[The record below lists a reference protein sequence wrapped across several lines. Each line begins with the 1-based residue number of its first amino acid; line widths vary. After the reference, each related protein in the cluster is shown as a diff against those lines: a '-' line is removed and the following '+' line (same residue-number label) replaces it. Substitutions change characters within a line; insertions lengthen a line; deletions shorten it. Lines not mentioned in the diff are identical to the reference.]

1 MSPAASLSVFG
12 LGLVV
17 VFGSA
22 LRLGDAVGPVA
33 RSEPTGPNS
42 HPAMEDTHVR
52 NAANAPAGLAISD
65 SGWTLRPAD
74 ASLPAGRDVPY
85 RFTIEAPDGAPE
97 TSYLK
102 THTKDLHL
110 VVVRRDLS
118 TFQHVHPSRA
128 ADGTWS
134 VPLDLD
140 AGVYRVLAD
149 VRPGD
154 ADHQLVLGADL
165 LVPGELEPVD
175 LPAPR
180 ATAVT
185 TDGYTV
191 ALHGSPVAGRE
202 SDLVLSVSKGGRP
215 VTTLQPYLGAY
226 GHLVSLRA
234 GDLAYLHTH
243 VEGIVG
249 AADDDTGGPD
259 LAFTMTFPTAS
270 TYRLFLDFRA
280 AGVVR
285 TAAFT
290 VEVRDG

>member
-1 MSPAASLSVFG
+1 LSVFG
-12 LGLVV
+12 LGLAV
-17 VFGSA
+17 VFGTA
-22 LRLGDAVGPVA
+22 LGLGDAVGPVA
-33 RSEPTGPNS
+33 GSEPKGPES
-42 HPAMEDTHVR
+42 QAAMEDAHVSR
-52 NAANAPAGLAISD
+52 VASTPAGLAISD

-85 RFTIEAPDGAPE
+85 RFTIEGPDGAPE
-97 TSYLK
+97 TSYVK
-102 THTKDLHL
+102 THTKELHL

-118 TFQHVHPSRA
+118 TFQHVHPTRA

-149 VRPGD
+149 LRPAG

-180 ATAVT
+180 AKAAT

-191 ALHGSPVAGRE
+191 ALHGTPVAGE
-202 SDLVLSVSKGGRP
+202 ETHLVLSVSKGGTP
-215 VTTLQPYLGAY
+215 DTTLQPYLGAY
-226 GHLVSLRA
+226 GHLVALRT

-243 VEGIVG
+243 PAGE
-249 AADDDTGGPD
+249 ADDDTGGPD
-259 LAFTMTFPTAS
+259 IEFATTFPNAG

-280 AGVVR
+280 GGVVR

-290 VEVRDG
+290 VEVRGG

>member
-1 MSPAASLSVFG
+1 MRPATSLSVF
-12 LGLVV
+12 
-17 VFGSA
+17 
-22 LRLGDAVGPVA
+22 
-33 RSEPTGPNS
+33 
-42 HPAMEDTHVR
+42 
-52 NAANAPAGLAISD
+52 GLAISD

-74 ASLPAGRDVPY
+74 ATLPAGRDVPY
-85 RFTIEAPDGAPE
+85 RFTVEGLDGAPE
-97 TSYLK
+97 TSYQETRAL
-102 THTKDLHL
+102 DLHL

-118 TFQHVHPSRA
+118 TFQHAHPSRA

-134 VPLDLD
+134 VPLNLD

-149 VRPGD
+149 VRPAG

-180 ATAVT
+180 ATATT

-191 ALHGSPVAGRE
+191 ALHGTPVAGRE

-226 GHLVSLRA
+226 GHLVALRA

-243 VEGIVG
+243 LEGTG
-249 AADDDTGGPD
+249 GEAPGGGPD
-259 LAFTMTFPTAS
+259 IAFATTFPTAG

-280 AGVVR
+280 GGVVR
-285 TAAFT
+285 TATFT

>member
-1 MSPAASLSVFG
+1 VRPA
-12 LGLVV
+12 
-17 VFGSA
+17 
-22 LRLGDAVGPVA
+22 
-33 RSEPTGPNS
+33 T
-42 HPAMEDTHVR
+42 
-52 NAANAPAGLAISD
+52 GLAISD

-74 ASLPAGRDVPY
+74 TSLPAGRDVPY
-85 RFTIEAPDGAPE
+85 RFTIEGPDGAPE
-97 TSYLK
+97 TSYQE
-102 THTKDLHL
+102 THTKELHL

-149 VRPGD
+149 VRPGG

-180 ATAVT
+180 PTAVT

-191 ALHGSPVAGRE
+191 ALHGTPVAGRE

-215 VTTLQPYLGAY
+215 VTTLQPHLGAY
-226 GHLVSLRA
+226 GHLVALRA

-243 VEGIVG
+243 PTG

-259 LAFTMTFPTAS
+259 IAFATTFPTVGV
-270 TYRLFLDFRA
+270 YRLFLDFRV
-280 AGVVR
+280 GEVVR

>member
-1 MSPAASLSVFG
+1 VRPATPSSV
-12 LGLVV
+12 
-17 VFGSA
+17 S
-22 LRLGDAVGPVA
+22 
-33 RSEPTGPNS
+33 
-42 HPAMEDTHVR
+42 
-52 NAANAPAGLAISD
+52 GLASSD

-74 ASLPAGRDVPY
+74 TSLSAGRDVPY
-85 RFTIEAPDGAPE
+85 RFTIESPDGAPE
-97 TSYLK
+97 TSYIP

-118 TFQHVHPSRA
+118 TFQHVHPTRA

-149 VRPGD
+149 VRPAG

-175 LPAPR
+175 LPARR

-191 ALHGSPVAGRE
+191 ALRGKPVAGQE
-202 SDLVLSVSKGGRP
+202 SNLVLSISKAGRP
-215 VTTLQPYLGAY
+215 VTTLEPYLGAY
-226 GHLVSLRA
+226 GHVVALRT
-234 GDLAYLHTH
+234 GDLAYLHTQPTA
-243 VEGIVG
+243 EAG
-249 AADDDTGGPD
+249 DDTGGPD
-259 LAFTMTFPTAS
+259 IAFAATFPTAG

-285 TAAFT
+285 TAALT
-290 VEVRDG
+290 VDVRGG

>member
-1 MSPAASLSVFG
+1 MRPAPSSSV
-12 LGLVV
+12 
-17 VFGSA
+17 S
-22 LRLGDAVGPVA
+22 
-33 RSEPTGPNS
+33 
-42 HPAMEDTHVR
+42 
-52 NAANAPAGLAISD
+52 GLAISD

-74 ASLPAGRDVPY
+74 ASLPGGRDVPY
-85 RFTIEAPDGAPE
+85 RFTIEGPDGAPE
-97 TSYLK
+97 TSYQQ
-102 THTKDLHL
+102 THTMDLHL

-118 TFQHVHPSRA
+118 TFQHVHPTRA

-134 VPLDLD
+134 APLDLD

-149 VRPGD
+149 LRPTG

-175 LPAPR
+175 LPARR
-180 ATAVT
+180 ATPTT

-191 ALHGSPVAGRE
+191 ALHGTPVAGRE
-202 SDLVLSVSKGGRP
+202 SDLVLSVSKGGRA

-226 GHLVSLRA
+226 GHLVALRA

-243 VEGIVG
+243 PEGTVG

-259 LAFTMTFPTAS
+259 IAFATTFPTAG

-280 AGVVR
+280 GDVVR

>member
-1 MSPAASLSVFG
+1 VRPATSLSVFG

-22 LRLGDAVGPVA
+22 LGLGDAVGPVA
-33 RSEPTGPNS
+33 RSEPTGPKG
-42 HPAMEDTHVR
+42 HAAMEDAHVSH
-52 NAANAPAGLAISD
+52 AASTPAGLAISD

-74 ASLPAGRDVPY
+74 ATLAAGRDVPY
-85 RFTIEAPDGAPE
+85 RFTIEGPDGAPE
-97 TSYLK
+97 SSYRQ

-118 TFQHVHPSRA
+118 TFQHVHPTRA

-134 VPLDLD
+134 APLALD

-149 VRPGD
+149 VRPAA

-175 LPAPR
+175 LPASR
-180 ATAVT
+180 RTTVT

-191 ALHGSPVAGRE
+191 TLHGTPVAGHE
-202 SDLVLSVSKGGRP
+202 SDLVLSVSRGGRP

-226 GHLVSLRA
+226 GHLVALRT

-243 VEGIVG
+243 PAGDAG
-249 AADDDTGGPD
+249 DDTGGPD
-259 LAFTMTFPTAS
+259 IAFATTFPTAG

-280 AGVVR
+280 RGVVR

-290 VEVRDG
+290 VEARDG

>member
-1 MSPAASLSVFG
+1 VRPATSRQAAS
-12 LGLVV
+12 
-17 VFGSA
+17 
-22 LRLGDAVGPVA
+22 
-33 RSEPTGPNS
+33 T
-42 HPAMEDTHVR
+42 
-52 NAANAPAGLAISD
+52 PAGLATSD

-74 ASLPAGRDVPY
+74 TSLPAGRDVPY
-85 RFTIEAPDGAPE
+85 RFTIEGPDGAPE
-97 TSYLK
+97 TSYQPA
-102 THTKDLHL
+102 HTKDLHL

-118 TFQHVHPSRA
+118 TCQHVHPARA

-149 VRPGD
+149 CRPTG

-180 ATAVT
+180 ATDTT

-191 ALHGSPVAGRE
+191 ALHGTPIAGHE
-202 SDLVLSVSKGGRP
+202 SDLVLSVSRGARP
-215 VTTLQPYLGAY
+215 VTTLQPYHGAY
-226 GHLVSLRA
+226 GHLVALRS

-243 VEGIVG
+243 LEGTVG
-249 AADDDTGGPD
+249 EADDDTGGPD
-259 LAFTMTFPTAS
+259 IAFATTFPTAS

-280 AGVVR
+280 GGVVR

-290 VEVRDG
+290 VEVRGG

>member
-1 MSPAASLSVFG
+1 M
-12 LGLVV
+12 
-17 VFGSA
+17 
-22 LRLGDAVGPVA
+22 DD
-33 RSEPTGPNS
+33 E
-42 HPAMEDTHVR
+42 HVSD
-52 NAANAPAGLAISD
+52 AANTPTGLAISD

-74 ASLPAGRDVPY
+74 TSLPAGRNLPY
-85 RFTIEAPDGAPE
+85 HFTIESPDGAPE
-97 TSYLK
+97 ASYQETRTL
-102 THTKDLHL
+102 DLHL

-118 TFQHVHPSRA
+118 TFQHVHPTRA

-134 VPLDLD
+134 VPLALD

-149 VRPGD
+149 VRPAG

-180 ATAVT
+180 RTAVT

-191 ALHGSPVAGRE
+191 ALRGTPVAGHE
-202 SDLVLSVSKGGRP
+202 SDLVPSVSKGGRP

-226 GHLVSLRA
+226 GHLVALRT

-243 VEGIVG
+243 MEGTVG
-249 AADDDTGGPD
+249 EALGGGPD
-259 LAFTMTFPTAS
+259 IAFATTFPTAG

-280 AGVVR
+280 GGVVR

>member
-1 MSPAASLSVFG
+1 VRPATSSSV
-12 LGLVV
+12 
-17 VFGSA
+17 S
-22 LRLGDAVGPVA
+22 
-33 RSEPTGPNS
+33 
-42 HPAMEDTHVR
+42 
-52 NAANAPAGLAISD
+52 GLATSD
-65 SGWTLRPAD
+65 AGWTLRPAD

-85 RFTIEAPDGAPE
+85 RFTIEGPDGAPE
-97 TSYLK
+97 TSYIR

-118 TFQHVHPSRA
+118 TFQHVHPTRM

-134 VPLDLD
+134 VPLVLA

-149 VRPGD
+149 LRPTG

-175 LPAPR
+175 LPTPR

-191 ALHGSPVAGRE
+191 ALRGTPVAGRE

-226 GHLVSLRA
+226 GHLVALRT

-243 VEGIVG
+243 LEGTVG
-249 AADDDTGGPD
+249 EASGGGPD
-259 LAFTMTFPTAS
+259 IAFATTFPTAG

-280 AGVVR
+280 NGVVR

-290 VEVRDG
+290 GEVRDG

>member
-1 MSPAASLSVFG
+1 VTPATPLSV
-12 LGLVV
+12 
-17 VFGSA
+17 S
-22 LRLGDAVGPVA
+22 
-33 RSEPTGPNS
+33 
-42 HPAMEDTHVR
+42 
-52 NAANAPAGLAISD
+52 GLAISD

-74 ASLPAGRDVPY
+74 TSLPAGRDVPY
-85 RFTIEAPDGAPE
+85 RFTIGGPGGAPE
-97 TSYLK
+97 TSYVQ

-118 TFQHVHPSRA
+118 TFQHLHPTRA

-134 VPLDLD
+134 APLDLD

-149 VRPGD
+149 FRPTG

-180 ATAVT
+180 ATSTT

-191 ALHGSPVAGRE
+191 ALHGTPVAGHA

-226 GHLVSLRA
+226 GHLVALRT

-243 VEGIVG
+243 PAGEV
-249 AADDDTGGPD
+249 DDDTGGPD
-259 LAFTMTFPTAS
+259 IAFATTFPTAG
-270 TYRLFLDFRA
+270 TYRLFLDYMA
-280 AGVVR
+280 GGVVR

>member
-1 MSPAASLSVFG
+1 VRPATSVSVFG

-22 LRLGDAVGPVA
+22 LGLGAAVGPVA
-33 RSEPTGPNS
+33 RSEPARPQS
-42 HPAMEDTHVR
+42 HAAMEDTHVS

-85 RFTIEAPDGAPE
+85 RFTIEARDGAAE
-97 TSYLK
+97 TSYQK
-102 THTKDLHL
+102 SHTKDLHL

-118 TFQHVHPSRA
+118 NFQHVHPARA

-149 VRPGD
+149 VRPAG

-180 ATAVT
+180 RTAAT

-191 ALHGSPVAGRE
+191 ALRGTPVAGHE
-202 SDLVLSVSKGGRP
+202 SDLVLSVSRGGTP

-226 GHLVSLRA
+226 GHLVALRT

-243 VEGIVG
+243 PAG

-259 LAFTMTFPTAS
+259 IAFGTMFPTAG

-280 AGVVR
+280 GGVVR